1 MNGVI
6 AGISYRALLGRRRI
20 WLLVLLP
27 AVLLALAVLLRTVG
41 ADGERATVELLKTFA
56 IGIMLPLLG
65 LIAGTGVIA
74 PEIDDGTIVH
84 LLSKPIPRPVIAQT
98 KFLVAASVVAV
109 FAAVPTFLAAYLLV
123 GLESGVAAGFTL
135 GALIGGVAYA
145 ALFML
150 LGVVTRH
157 AVTIGIAYA
166 VIWEGLVG
174 NLVPGAR
181 RFSVQQWAQTV
192 ADQIST
198 SSFLTT
204 EIGLGFAATALA
216 VVTAG
221 GVVWAGQRLR
231 SFSLTGD
238 E

>member
-6 AGISYRALLGRRRI
+6 AEISYRALLGRRRV

-27 AVLLALAVLLRTVG
+27 VVLLALAVLLRVVDAG
-41 ADGERATVELLKTFA
+41 GERAAVMLLQTFA
-56 IGIMLPLLG
+56 VGTMLPLLG

-74 PEIDDGTIVH
+74 PEIDDGTVVH
-84 LLSKPIPRPVIAQT
+84 LLAKPISRPVIAQT

-109 FAAVPTFLAAYLLV
+109 FAAVPTFAAAYLLI
-123 GLESGVAAGFTL
+123 GLESGVASGFAL

-145 ALFML
+145 AVFML
-150 LGVVTRH
+150 LGAVTRH

-166 VIWEGLVG
+166 VIWEGVVG
-174 NLVPGAR
+174 NFVPGAR
-181 RFSVQQWAQTV
+181 RFSIQQWAQTV
-192 ADQIST
+192 ADQV
-198 SSFLTT
+198 SSSAFLST
-204 EIGLGFAATALA
+204 EITLGFAVPALLL
-216 VVTAG
+216 VTVGA
-221 GVVWAGQRLR
+221 VVWAGQRLR